1 MSPMISPMR
10 VVIDTSVL
18 VAGLRSR
25 LGASNELLE
34 LVALGKCI
42 PLVTTAMFLEYES
55 VLRRPEQ
62 RAATGMRLEDI
73 NGFLAA
79 FASAA
84 EPVEIDFMWRPQLTD
99 PADEMLLEAA
109 VNGRAKY
116 LVTHN
121 VSDFLPAATSF
132 GISVITPGQFVKR
145 LAS

>member
-1 MSPMISPMR
+1 MR
-10 VVIDTSVL
+10 IVIDTSVL

-25 LGASNELLE
+25 LGASNKLLE
-34 LVALGKCI
+34 LVALGKCT

-62 RAATGMRLEDI
+62 RAVTGMRIADV

-109 VNGRAKY
+109 VNGRAKCI
-116 LVTHN
+116 VTHN
-121 VSDFLPAATSF
+121 VSDFLPAADLF
-132 GISVITPGQFVKR
+132 GVSIVTPGQFIKG
-145 LAS
+145 LAP